1 MKISKMGTESI
12 KDMRKQMFDQMEAD
26 LQKTC
31 KPEERM
37 FALHPDEEHI
47 IVSHA
52 LFLMMSKPLTT
63 KLASLKG
70 FYLLRKF
77 EEEMLTAYL
86 TESDEFPELQR
97 YCNLL
102 YDMFPYELAAAAR
115 NAAIASKVRKL
126 QVIGMVAAGYGGDM
140 EDDTVNDI
148 LDNMDFDRNNK
159 VCSHVIELMMPQLNK
174 FVEREKIY

>member
-1 MKISKMGTESI
+1 MKQESQKEI
-12 KDMRKQMFDQMEAD
+12 RKEMFDQMEAD

-31 KPEERM
+31 KPEDRM

-63 KLASLKG
+63 KLPSLKG

-86 TESDEFPELQR
+86 TESDEYPELLR

-102 YDMFPYELAAAAR
+102 YDMLPYELAAAAR

-140 EDDTVNDI
+140 EDDTVDDI
-148 LDNMDFDRNNK
+148 LDDMDFDRNNK
-159 VCSHVIELMMPQLNK
+159 VCSHVIERMMPQLNEL
-174 FVEREKIY
+174 VEREKIY

>member
-1 MKISKMGTESI
+1 MKQDSQKEMSKE
-12 KDMRKQMFDQMEAD
+12 MFDRMEAE

-37 FALHPDEEHI
+37 FALHPDEEHV

-52 LFLMMSKPLTT
+52 LFLIMSKPLAG
-63 KLASLKG
+63 KLPGLKG
-70 FYLLRKF
+70 LFLMRKF

-86 TESDEFPELQR
+86 TESDEFPELLR

-115 NAAIASKVRKL
+115 NAAIATKVRKL

-140 EDDTVNDI
+140 EDDTVDDI
-148 LDNMDFDRNNK
+148 LDDMDFDRNNK
-159 VCSHVIELMMPQLNK
+159 VCCPLIERMMPQLNK
-174 FVEREKIY
+174 MVERELTY

>member
-1 MKISKMGTESI
+1 MEKELQ
-12 KDMRKQMFDQMEAD
+12 KDIRREMFDRMEAD
-26 LQKTC
+26 LRKTC

-37 FALHPDEEHI
+37 IALHPDEGHI
-47 IVSHA
+47 VVSHA
-52 LFLMMSKPLTT
+52 LFLMMSKPLTG
-63 KLASLKG
+63 KLPKLKG

-86 TESDEFPELQR
+86 TESDEFPKLLR

-140 EDDTVNDI
+140 EDDTVDDI
-148 LDNMDFDRNNK
+148 LDDMDFDRNNK
-159 VCSHVIELMMPQLNK
+159 VCSHVIERMMPQLNTM
-174 FVEREKIY
+174 VEREMMY

>member
-1 MKISKMGTESI
+1 
-12 KDMRKQMFDQMEAD
+12 MRKEMFDRMEAE

-37 FALHPDEEHI
+37 FALHTDEDHI

-52 LFLMMSKPLTT
+52 LFLIMSKLLAT
-63 KLASLKG
+63 KLPSLKG
-70 FYLLRKF
+70 LYLLRKL

-86 TESDEFPELQR
+86 TESDGFPELLC

-115 NAAIASKVRKL
+115 NVVIASKIRKL
-126 QVIGMVAAGYGGDM
+126 QAIGMVAAGYGGIM
-140 EDDTVNDI
+140 EDDTVDDI
-148 LDNMDFDRNNK
+148 LDDMDFDRNNK
-159 VCSHVIELMMPQLNK
+159 VCSHVIELMMPQLNELVK
-174 FVEREKIY
+174 REKIY